1 MKKRRISRGIKAYL
15 KHFVNVRGW
24 MGYDNLAESTRHL
37 TSTAKA
43 VFKTPQGT
51 GRIET
56 SEQAMQR
63 LQLTEQDIW
72 QRQQEFMRLA
82 AIFFVVMLV
91 TLSYAF
97 YLLSVGKFLGGIVA
111 VGVTAIALAMA
122 FRYHFWYIQIKK
134 RKLGCT
140 FKEWLDAGFR

>member
-1 MKKRRISRGIKAYL
+1 MKKRRISRGIKAYF
-15 KHFVNVRGW
+15 KPFVNVRGW
-24 MGYDNLAESTRHL
+24 MGVDNLAEQTRYI
-37 TSTAKA
+37 TSTSKA
-43 VFKTPQGT
+43 VFKTQKGT
-51 GRIET
+51 GRVET
-56 SEQAMQR
+56 FEQAMQR
-63 LQLTEQDIW
+63 MQLTEQDIW

-111 VGVTAIALAMA
+111 GGVTAITLAMA
-122 FRYHFWYIQIKK
+122 FRYHFWYVQTKK